1 MRATRRSS
9 APALERSA
17 ARLPRNRV
25 RVHRNAG
32 CAIVQCYPRQWTCLL
47 PQHEPGKKHERPIVL
62 TGWQRRITHA
72 HPRELVRVLIHS
84 DGCRFANPVLAAGRR
99 YVYQRY
105 EFSNRSEDI
114 KRIFCEHLDL
124 LSIPWRRA
132 GRQSISIARR
142 EAVAAL
148 DEFVGPKR

>member
-1 MRATRRSS
+1 MNPARSTNG
-9 APALERSA
+9 RS
-17 ARLPRNRV
+17 
-25 RVHRNAG
+25 
-32 CAIVQCYPRQWTCLL
+32 W
-47 PQHEPGKKHERPIVL
+47 L

-72 HPRELVRVLIHS
+72 HPRELVRGLIHS

-132 GRQSISIARR
+132 GRQSISIARG